1 LVSIEIF
8 IGAPI
13 EHASERATLK
23 HAYEFLSAHGIPAI
37 ILANVNLGDRQVD
50 LVIAIYGAAL
60 VTESKGFT
68 SAVRGGHNGDW
79 EAHFASGAWKKF
91 ANPYLQAIGE
101 KLALRDTMRSFAA
114 ADVPYPNAALI
125 FVPAVPPG
133 STIPQ
138 GDFKVSIGGLDELPT
153 FITSMK
159 RDGWSLDRW
168 RAFAAHHRL
177 LAVQSI
183 DAALGPQLLDA
194 EQLLAAYGEAFIRT
208 YGGPASEMVSMSCV
222 CESEELSSEVVLERS
237 MRDDNVL
244 LMGPSGCGKSVLSY
258 TIGLAGLGRGN
269 VPIIV
274 PAKDF
279 EGNLRDVVNREA
291 ALLEA
296 RSAAAVISAARRLNR
311 RLMLVVD
318 GYNECTPAE
327 RQRLTR
333 SIAAAVKRY
342 DAHVVVSSRIP
353 LERGD
358 LLAARSYA
366 VQIPDTKTKLAIA
379 QQAAGGVSAEP
390 FAELLGTVGSGLE
403 AKMIGQLGQQ
413 LPPDASKYGL
423 FDAYVRERLGSAA
436 SDGIRALSR
445 IAGAM
450 TERISFGL
458 SVRELDRLSDR
469 EGVSGALLQ
478 TLQDA
483 NILGKRGDRVSFSHE
498 MFLNVF
504 AAEAIIRRAG
514 DDPEEVVAALRL
526 PQHLEM
532 RPFVLGAIDDDSFR
546 RQVLPHLL
554 DERVIQACLAGQ
566 CGPDAQRWA
575 NERCDEVL
583 ARVGQEIESVRFEVS
598 DEFMWHVQAKPETV
612 QPWSALERAIL
623 AAIPHELVAGRRL
636 DELLGLIGKMD
647 DRLAEEHRR
656 LLDQAREK
664 KLGLRTGLYAVCY
677 AGVGMREIGL
687 SYICSPI
694 ASGHFYNGPKVAA
707 NANLRGRL
715 QSETLSPGQ
724 IGLLI
729 ELDKYSDRG
738 APSIGA
744 NLPEL
749 LVRIWPKAAHHLRLA
764 LMHAAVMSAHALND
778 EERKALIAA
787 IEGTCIT
794 NGGFDA
800 WGMID
805 ALKSLGALDDD
816 QEEHVATVRAEMNEV
831 LADRNNPNSWRRAAG
846 LWNAQFD
853 HPYDGAYCEC
863 WNGLSSY
870 DRKVLQIMA
879 AKSVDRELMFT
890 PSLIAELAS
899 HSDPAVG
906 SIIERWTGLPPKKD
920 AFFQDSIRT
929 FEMAHA
935 ALARLRCPLL
945 DRSADAVSAADHA
958 LLACGR
964 ILYWLNR
971 DDLPASERKSNC
983 AAPLAIL
990 SRHEAGVAAAVVGE
1004 FFRSDYMFAES
1015 ARQLPGSEP
1024 AVTSF
1029 GRFFPDEVA
1038 AIYRAALEKPT
1049 IQSGYFE
1056 FFRIEGVIEKALVN
1070 VGWFGSASDIP
1081 LLRAWSIHPD
1091 LGRFAIQAIR
1101 DIEEAPGQMK
1111 LRAKG

>member
-1 LVSIEIF
+1 MVSIEIF

-50 LVIAIYGAAL
+50 LVIAIDGAAL

-68 SAVRGGHNGDW
+68 SAVRGGPNGDW
-79 EAHFASGAWKKF
+79 EAQLASGAWKKIV
-91 ANPYLQAIGE
+91 NPYLQAIGE
-101 KLALRDTMRSFAA
+101 KLALRDAMRSFAGA
-114 ADVPYPNAALI
+114 EVPYPNAVLI

-133 STIPQ
+133 STIPR
-138 GDFKVSIGGLDELPT
+138 GDFKASIGGLDELPA

-159 RDGWSLDRW
+159 RDGWSLDQW
-168 RAFAAHHRL
+168 RAFAVHHRL
-177 LAVQSI
+177 LAVRSI
-183 DAALGPQLLDA
+183 DAALSPQLLDA
-194 EQLLAAYGEAFIRT
+194 EQLLGAYGEAFIRT
-208 YGGPASEMVSMSCV
+208 YGGQVSEMVPMSCV
-222 CESEELSSEVVLERS
+222 CESEELSSEGVLERS
-237 MRDDNVL
+237 VQDDNVL
-244 LMGPSGCGKSVLSY
+244 LMGPSGCGKSLLSY
-258 TIGLAGLGRGN
+258 RIGLAALARGN

-279 EGNLRDVVNREA
+279 EVNLRDVVNREA

-311 RLMLVVD
+311 QLMLVVD

-333 SIAAAVKRY
+333 SIAAAMKRY
-342 DAHVVVSSRIP
+342 DARAVISSRMP

-358 LLAARSYA
+358 LLPARSYA
-366 VQIPDTKTKLAIA
+366 VQIPDTKMKLAIA

-413 LPPDASKYGL
+413 LPPGTSKYGL

-445 IAGAM
+445 IAGMM

-483 NILGKRGDRVSFSHE
+483 NILGRRGDRVSFSHE

-514 DDPEEVVAALRL
+514 DDPEAVVAALRL

-546 RQVLPHLL
+546 RQVLPQLS
-554 DERVIQACLAGQ
+554 DEQVIRACLAGQ
-566 CGPDAQRWA
+566 CGPDAQLWA

-583 ARVGQEIESVRFEVS
+583 ARAGQEIETVRFDVS
-598 DEFMWHVQAKPETV
+598 DGFMWHVQAKPETI
-612 QPWSALERAIL
+612 QSWSAQDRAIL
-623 AAIPHELVAGRRL
+623 EAIPHELVAGRRL

-687 SYICSPI
+687 SYICGPI
-694 ASGHFYNGPKVAA
+694 TSGHLYNGPKVAA
-707 NANLRGRL
+707 NANLRRRL
-715 QSETLSPGQ
+715 QFETLSPGQ

-729 ELDKYSDRG
+729 ELDKYSDRD
-738 APSIGA
+738 APTIGTI
-744 NLPEL
+744 LPGI
-749 LVRIWPKAAHHLRLA
+749 LVRIWPRAAHHLRLA
-764 LMHAAVMSAHALND
+764 LMHAAVMSAHALNE
-778 EERKALIAA
+778 EERRALIAA
-787 IEGTCIT
+787 IEASCLP

-800 WGMID
+800 WGIID
-805 ALKSLGALDDD
+805 ALKYLGALDDD
-816 QEEHVATVRAEMNEV
+816 QEKHVATVKTEIEEV
-831 LADRNNPNSWRRAAG
+831 LADRDNPDSWSRAAG

-863 WNGLSSY
+863 WNGLSGD
-870 DRKVLQIMA
+870 DRKALQVMA
-879 AKSVDRELMFT
+879 AKSVDRDSMFT
-890 PSLIAELAS
+890 PSLIGELAS

-906 SIIERWTGLPPKKD
+906 PIIERWAGLPPKRN
-920 AFFQDSIRT
+920 ASFQDRIRT

-935 ALARLRCPLL
+935 ALARLRCSLL
-945 DRSADAVSAADHA
+945 DHSAEAASAADHA

-971 DDLPASERKSNC
+971 DDLPVSERKANC
-983 AAPLAIL
+983 ATALAIL
-990 SRHEAGVAAAVVGE
+990 SRHETGVAAAVVGE
-1004 FFRSDYMFAES
+1004 FFRSDLMFDES
-1015 ARQLPGSEP
+1015 ARRLPGSEP
-1024 AVTSF
+1024 VVTSF
-1029 GRFFPDEVA
+1029 GQFFPDEIA

-1056 FFRIEGVIEKALVN
+1056 FFRIEGVVEMALVN
-1070 VGWFGSASDIP
+1070 VGRFGSASDIP

-1091 LGRFAIQAIR
+1091 LGRLAIQAIR

>member
-1 LVSIEIF
+1 LASIEIF

-23 HAYEFLSAHGIPAI
+23 HAYEVLSAQGIPAV
-37 ILANVNLGDRQVD
+37 ILANVNLGDRQLD
-50 LVIAIYGAAL
+50 LVIAIEGAAL

-79 EAHFASGAWKKF
+79 EVQLASGAWKKF

-101 KLALRDTMRSFAA
+101 KLALRDAMRSFAG
-114 ADVPYPNAALI
+114 ADVPYPSAALV
-125 FVPAVPPG
+125 FVPAVPRG
-133 STIPQ
+133 STIPP
-138 GDFKVSIGGLDELPT
+138 GDFKVSIGGLHELPA

-159 RDGWSLDRW
+159 RDGWSLDQW

-177 LAVQSI
+177 LAVPSI
-183 DAALGPQLLDA
+183 DAALSPQLLDA
-194 EQLLAAYGEAFIRT
+194 EQLLGAYGEAFIRT
-208 YGGPASEMVSMSCV
+208 YGGPASEMVPMLCA
-222 CESEELSSEVVLERS
+222 CESEELSSAVVLQRAVQ
-237 MRDDNVL
+237 DGIVL
-244 LMGPSGCGKSVLSY
+244 LMGPSGCGKSLLSY
-258 TIGLAGLGRGN
+258 SIGLAGLARGN
-269 VPIIV
+269 VPIVV

-296 RSAAAVISAARRLNR
+296 RSAVAVISAARRLNR

-318 GYNECTPAE
+318 GYNECTPGE

-342 DAHVVVSSRIP
+342 DARAVISSRMP

-358 LLAARSYA
+358 LLPTRSYA
-366 VQIPDTKTKLAIA
+366 VQIPDTKTKTAIA
-379 QQAAGGVSAEP
+379 QQAAGGASAEP

-403 AKMIGQLGQQ
+403 AKMIGQLGQR
-413 LPPDASKYGL
+413 LPPDTSKYGL

-445 IAGAM
+445 IAGMM

-458 SVRELDRLSDR
+458 SVREIDRLSDR

-483 NILGKRGDRVSFSHE
+483 NLLDRRGERVSFSHE

-514 DDPEEVVAALRL
+514 DDPEAVVAALRL

-546 RQVLPHLL
+546 RQVLPRLS
-554 DERVIQACLAGQ
+554 DERVIRACLAGQ

-583 ARVGQEIESVRFEVS
+583 ARIGQEIATVRFDVS
-598 DEFMWHVQAKPETV
+598 NEFMWHVQPKPETV
-612 QPWSALERAIL
+612 QPWSTQDRALL
-623 AAIPHELVAGRRL
+623 AAIPHELVADRRL

-647 DRLAEEHRR
+647 DRLAEEHCR

-687 SYICSPI
+687 SCICSPI
-694 ASGHFYNGPKVAA
+694 SSGHLYNGPKVAA

-729 ELDKYSDRG
+729 ELDKYSSRD
-738 APSIGA
+738 APSIGTI
-744 NLPEL
+744 LPGI
-749 LVRIWPKAAHHLRLA
+749 LVRIWPRAAHHLRLG
-764 LMHAAVMSAHALND
+764 LMHAAMVSAHALND
-778 EERKALIAA
+778 DERRALISA
-787 IEGTCIT
+787 IEATCMS

-800 WGMID
+800 WGIID

-816 QEEHVATVRAEMNEV
+816 QEEQVATVRAEMNEV
-831 LADRNNPNSWRRAAG
+831 LADRDNPDSWRHAAG

-853 HPYDGAYCEC
+853 HPYDGAYCEG
-863 WNGLSSY
+863 WNDLSGD
-870 DRKVLQIMA
+870 DRKALQVMA
-879 AKSVDRELMFT
+879 AKGVDRESMFT
-890 PSLIAELAS
+890 PSLIAEVAS
-899 HSDPAVG
+899 HSDPTVG
-906 SIIERWTGLPPKKD
+906 PIIERWTGLPPKKD
-920 AFFQDSIRT
+920 AFSQDSIRT
-929 FEMAHA
+929 FEMAYV
-935 ALARLRCPLL
+935 ALARLRYPLP
-945 DRSADAVSAADHA
+945 DRSAEAISAADHA

-971 DDLPASERKSNC
+971 DDLPASERKANC
-983 AAPLAIL
+983 ATQLAIL
-990 SRHEAGVAAAVVGE
+990 SRHETGVAAAVVGE
-1004 FFRSDYMFAES
+1004 FFRSDHMFAES
-1015 ARQLPGSEP
+1015 AQRLPGSEP
-1024 AVTSF
+1024 VVTSF
-1029 GRFFPDEVA
+1029 GQFFPDEVA

-1049 IQSGYFE
+1049 LQSGYFE
-1056 FFRIEGVIEKALVN
+1056 FFRIEDLMEKALVN
-1070 VGWFGSASDIP
+1070 VGRFGSASDIP
-1081 LLRAWSIHPD
+1081 LLRVWSVYPD

-1101 DIEEAPGQMK
+1101 EIEEAPGQMK